1 MKFKL
6 YLVLEVER
14 NIEKMLKKMIVYIY
28 IYIYICVLVRK
39 CEKCLRFG
47 EEGIFIFIFNF
58 FIHIKAK

>member
-14 NIEKMLKKMIVYIY
+14 NIEKNVKENDSIY
-28 IYIYICVLVRK
+28 IYIYVLVRK